1 MAASSLDKKQH
12 QTGEITSVQG
22 QNYYVRN
29 FKFKL
34 GHFIRLFDG
43 YNLYNSMGKI
53 CSTFSHLTFSSSNE
67 YASHCR
73 AAEIATQLFNTAI
86 QVAIVQLRA
95 IELNISVF
103 N

>member
-22 QNYYVRN
+22 QNYFVRN

-43 YNLYNSMGKI
+43 YNLYNSWEKYVLLFLTSHFRRAT
-53 CSTFSHLTFSSSNE
+53 ST
-67 YASHCR
+67 
-73 AAEIATQLFNTAI
+73 
-86 QVAIVQLRA
+86 QVTV
-95 IELNISVF
+95 ELLS
-103 N
+103 

>member
-34 GHFIRLFDG
+34 GHFIRLSDG
-43 YNLYNSMGKI
+43 YNLYNSWEKYVLLFLTLHFRRAT
-53 CSTFSHLTFSSSNE
+53 STQVTVV
-67 YASHCR
+67 
-73 AAEIATQLFNTAI
+73 AELATKLFNTAI
-86 QVAIVQLRA
+86 QVAIVQLRV
-95 IELNISVF
+95 IELNIFVF